1 MEKHMAIENEG
12 LQWLA
17 RQLAWE
23 ERLEQLHA
31 ADSGE
36 STEVTTVEQEH
47 DLAA

>member
-1 MEKHMAIENEG
+1 MEKHTAIENEG

-23 ERLEQLHA
+23 KRLEQLHA
-31 ADSGE
+31 AGTGE
-36 STEVTTVEQEH
+36 PTEVTSAEQEH